1 MALTVNHLKIKKSRH
16 NKPEFPI
23 TTLKITARVTC
34 IRKRCLC
41 KACQQSIFPENGAG
55 TLSVYHKCACSEL
68 WSLSW
73 LSSFA
78 SESPVCWRPAAL
90 MPESSEGSS
99 VPFFTFTSSFSRAAA
114 PCWPPFTR
122 FHFIRL
128 FWNQTFTFAE
138 ERQNKKTKV
147 GSLKVIM
154 TFLAV
159 AQQQHFTRSFFVF
172 FFLTCLFVCVVK
184 TFPEEQ
190 TIWFWVG
197 REPWGCEDN
206 DCKRGKGVTARRRLG
221 YLQQV
226 APAAREDLRAL

>member
-1 MALTVNHLKIKKSRH
+1 MALTVNHLKIKKNRH
-16 NKPEFPI
+16 NKPESSI
-23 TTLKITARVTC
+23 TTLKIIARVTC

-78 SESPVCWRPAAL
+78 SESPVCWRPAAP

-128 FWNQTFTFAE
+128 FWNQTFTFVE
-138 ERQNKKTKV
+138 ERKKNKKIEME
-147 GSLKVIM
+147 SLKFDNHLPSCRIA
-154 TFLAV
+154 L
-159 AQQQHFTRSFFVF
+159 SFWLEVPQG
-172 FFLTCLFVCVVK
+172 L
-184 TFPEEQ
+184 PELQE
-190 TIWFWVG
+190 IKSG
-197 REPWGCEDN
+197 RGWEPWGCEEN
-206 DCKRGKGVTARRRLG
+206 DCRGWKKVTARRLRAQ
-221 YLQQV
+221 LQYASLLSCPQW
-226 APAAREDLRAL
+226 EDLKAL